1 MRQSIFDS
9 AILIVD
15 DSCVNIKLMSRILAN
30 EGFSLVSSTTQPESV
45 CALHLVKAYDL
56 VLLDIQMPK
65 MDGFEVMKA
74 LKSLQIGNAPPVLVV
89 SAQPSH
95 ELASL
100 NAGAADFISKPFK
113 LPDLVSRVKSI
124 LNMAFFE
131 RSFQSPL

>member
-1 MRQSIFDS
+1 
-9 AILIVD
+9 
-15 DSCVNIKLMSRILAN
+15 MSRILAN
-30 EGFSLVSSTTQPESV
+30 EGFSFVSSTTQPESV

-113 LPDLVSRVKSI
+113 LPDLVGRVKSI
-124 LNMAFFE
+124 LNMAFSE
-131 RSFQSPL
+131 RSFQSPLRDRMGLGF

>member
-1 MRQSIFDS
+1 
-9 AILIVD
+9 
-15 DSCVNIKLMSRILAN
+15 MSRILAN

-45 CALHLVKAYDL
+45 CALHLVNAYDI

-74 LKSLQIGNAPPVLVV
+74 LKSLQLGNAPPVLVV

-113 LPDLVSRVKSI
+113 LPDLVGRVKSI
-124 LNMAFFE
+124 LNMAFSE